1 MWDRVEQLL
10 TEKGLSVADLSRL
23 TGIGK
28 STFSGWKNGKYQ
40 PKSDKRQ
47 KIAEALGVSL
57 LYLDG
62 YTDERSS
69 SSSTAEPVFDVAGG
83 KGRVNDDYA
92 TDFQK
97 LDEEGEELDGF
108 SWCRVCGDSM
118 YPVLQDGDY
127 IKVEHMTQTLPTDL
141 TVVKIN
147 GDEATVKYVEVVGD
161 GIMLRAEN
169 KDVFEDKHY
178 SVSDVLTMP
187 ITIIGKVVE
196 MKRKF

>member
-1 MWDRVEQLL
+1 MWERVEQLL
-10 TEKGLSVADLSRL
+10 CEKDLSVADLSRL

-28 STFSGWKNGKYQ
+28 STFSGCKNGKYQ

-47 KIAEALGVSL
+47 KVADALGVSL

-69 SSSTAEPVFDVAGG
+69 TTSTVEPVYDVAGG
-83 KGRVNDDYA
+83 KGRLNDDYA
-92 TDFQK
+92 TDFQN
-97 LDEEGEELDGF
+97 LNENEQASDGF

-127 IKVEHMTQTLPTDL
+127 IKVEHMTQTNPSDL
-141 TVVKIN
+141 TVIKIN
-147 GDEATVKYVEVVGD
+147 GDEATVKYVEVMAD
-161 GIMLRAEN
+161 GIMLRAKN
-169 KDVFEDKHY
+169 KDVFEDTHY
-178 SVSDVLTMP
+178 SVADVLTMP
-187 ITIIGKVVE
+187 ITIVGKVVE